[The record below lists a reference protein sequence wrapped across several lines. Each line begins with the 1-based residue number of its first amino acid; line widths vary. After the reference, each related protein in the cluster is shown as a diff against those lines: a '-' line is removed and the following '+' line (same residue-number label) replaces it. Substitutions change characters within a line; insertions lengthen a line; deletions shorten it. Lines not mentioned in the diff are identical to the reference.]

1 MIYPET
7 TLVLLLKNMSKLFE
21 STKIGSIEIKN
32 RLAMS
37 AMDLGFT
44 TEGSIN
50 KRFIDFYVERAR
62 GGVGLIVVGGCYP
75 EMTGK
80 VWKSIIGLDK
90 DEYIPGLKKLTD
102 TIHKY
107 DTKIA
112 AQILHGGRSASS
124 FFSKTHPVSPSS
136 LSHINIKQRPH
147 ALTIP
152 EIKKVIDGYVAATV
166 RVKKGGF
173 DAVEIHGGMG
183 YLINQFLSRA
193 TNKRKDKYGGSL
205 KNRIRFA
212 KEIVVAIKEKVGK
225 RYPVIFRLSGEDFV
239 EDGLKIDESV
249 EIAKELEKAGVDAFN
264 VSPGW
269 HESRTPIMLMS
280 IPRMSYIFLSEKI
293 KDNVN
298 VPVIGSVRIN
308 DLALAEDVI
317 DNNQSDIV
325 SIGRPLIADPELP
338 KKYKRKQFEDI
349 RRCIACNQGCFDSLL
364 GFKSI
369 SCLYNVRAGRES
381 ELKIKKAKKKK
392 KVMIIGGGPGGMEAA
407 RVAALRGHDVHLFEK
422 TDVLGGQLRYA
433 YIPPGR
439 EEIVNVISFL
449 ENQIKKLNV
458 NIELSKKVDTATI
471 NKLKPD
477 VVIAATGG
485 VPLIPKIT
493 GIKEKNVV
501 VAEDVFDNK
510 VKVGKDV
517 VIIGGG
523 TIGCEIA
530 LHTAKMG
537 AMDPEVACFLL
548 KNKVI
553 DGDKAVE
560 LTSKGKRNITI
571 LEMKNKIGGR
581 FGISTR
587 WVIMKQIVDAGINS
601 ITGIKVKSMS
611 TKSIKKKD
619 KVCITYE
626 DDKKDIKI
634 FADTVIIAAGYKSN
648 QDPTRKLNGKIDEL
662 YRIGDC
668 VEVRTALEAI
678 HEGFEVGLRI

>member
-21 STKIGSIEIKN
+21 STKIGSIELKN

-369 SCLYNVRAGRES
+369 SCLYNVRAGREN

-422 TDVLGGQLRYA
+422 MDVLGGQLRYA
-433 YIPPGR
+433 HIPPGR
-439 EEIVNVISFL
+439 EEIMNVISFL
-449 ENQIKKLNV
+449 ENQVKKLNV

-501 VAEDVFDNK
+501 VAEDVFDNR

-619 KVCITYE
+619 KVCVTYE

-648 QDPTRKLNGKIDEL
+648 QDPTKKMNGKIDEV

-678 HEGFEVGLRI
+678 HEGFEVGLKI

>member
-1 MIYPET
+1 
-7 TLVLLLKNMSKLFE
+7 MSKLFE

-501 VAEDVFDNK
+501 VAEDVFDNR

-601 ITGIKVKSMS
+601 ITGIKVKNMS

>member
-21 STKIGSIEIKN
+21 STKIGSIELKN

-212 KEIVVAIKEKVGK
+212 KEIVVAIKKKVGK

-338 KKYKRKQFEDI
+338 KKYKKKQFDDI

-458 NIELSKKVDTATI
+458 NIELSKKVDTVTI

-501 VAEDVFDNK
+501 VAEDVFDNR

-619 KVCITYE
+619 KVCVTYE

>member
-21 STKIGSIEIKN
+21 STKIGSIELKN

-407 RVAALRGHDVHLFEK
+407 RVTALRGHDVHLFEK

-471 NKLKPD
+471 NKMKPD

-601 ITGIKVKSMS
+601 ITGIKVKNMS

-648 QDPTRKLNGKIDEL
+648 QDPTKKLNGKIDEL